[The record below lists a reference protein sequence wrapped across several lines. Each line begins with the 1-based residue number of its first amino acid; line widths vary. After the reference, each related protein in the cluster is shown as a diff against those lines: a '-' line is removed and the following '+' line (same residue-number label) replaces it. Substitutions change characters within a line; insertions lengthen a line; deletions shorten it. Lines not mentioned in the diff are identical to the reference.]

1 MASLIPEI
9 EITDFN
15 KLTISNLKRLKCC
28 EVYSDGEYLFTFTR
42 PQTDY
47 IRSMAENNGELSN
60 SVGGESL
67 ATITHTVATVT
78 VPSVTTSS
86 GDPEIYVSDKPYK
99 SKRKKKKIKV
109 AK

>member
-1 MASLIPEI
+1 MSTLIPQI
-9 EITDFN
+9 QVNDFS
-15 KLTISNLKRLKCC
+15 KLTTFELKRLKCC
-28 EVYSDGEYLFTFTR
+28 EVYDGEEYIFTFTR

-67 ATITHTVATVT
+67 ATITHLVSTVAI
-78 VPSVTTSS
+78 PSVTTSS
-86 GDPEIYVSDKPYK
+86 GEPEVYVSTKPYK
-99 SKRKKKKIKV
+99 SKRKKKKVKV